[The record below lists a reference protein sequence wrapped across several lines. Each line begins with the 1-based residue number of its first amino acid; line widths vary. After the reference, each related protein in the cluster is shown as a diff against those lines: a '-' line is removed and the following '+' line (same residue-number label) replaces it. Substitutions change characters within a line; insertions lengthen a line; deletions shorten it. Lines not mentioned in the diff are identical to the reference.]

1 MYIMRFDLRL
11 AEGETPAPEMYEAA
25 LDMAEWADRRSCL
38 AVVFSEHH
46 GSPDGYLP
54 APLLMAAAAATRT
67 RRVLIQVAALIATL
81 RNPVQTAEELAVLD
95 IMSAGRV
102 SAVLGMG
109 YRHAEFDLY
118 GVPMRDR
125 AARMEAAIGVFRRA
139 WAGEPVSDGASRD
152 IRVMPLPLTP
162 GGPPLF
168 LGGGTPAA
176 VRRAARLGLGML
188 TERGGDLEEL
198 YIAECRALGKEPGFF
213 VSGGDATVAAAFV
226 DRDPDAAWGRLGPY
240 LLRDARTYADWHV
253 DAVKPLPGSVV
264 DVATVEDVRRAG
276 RYRIFTPAEAVDH
289 IRSNGPLA
297 LHPLC
302 GGAPPELGWSTLRT
316 VEEDV
321 IPNLG

>member
-1 MYIMRFDLRL
+1 MRFDMRL
-11 AEGETPAPEMYEAA
+11 AGGETPAQEMYGAA
-25 LDMAEWADRRSCL
+25 LDMAEWADSRSCL

-54 APLLMAAAAATRT
+54 APMLMAAAAAART
-67 RRVLIQVAALIATL
+67 RRVQIQVAALLATL

-95 IMSAGRV
+95 IMSGGRV

-109 YRHAEFDLY
+109 YRQAEFDLY
-118 GVPMRDR
+118 DVPMRDR
-125 AARMEAAIGVFRRA
+125 AARMEAAITVFRRA
-139 WAGEPVSDGASRD
+139 WAGEPVGVDGTTGV
-152 IRVMPLPLTP
+152 RVTPLPLTP

-176 VRRAARLGLGML
+176 VRRAARLGLGMI

-198 YIAECRALGKEPGFF
+198 YLSECRALGTQPGFF
-213 VSGGDATVAAAFV
+213 VSGGDETVAAVFV
-226 DRDPDAAWGRLGPY
+226 DRDPDATWGRLGPY

-253 DAVKPLPGSVV
+253 GAVKPLPGMVV
-264 DVATVEDVRRAG
+264 DVSTVEDVRRAG
-276 RYRIFTPAEAVDH
+276 RYRIFTPAEAADH
-289 IRSNGPLA
+289 VRSHGTLP

-302 GGAPPELGWSTLRT
+302 GGTPPEFGWSTLRL

-321 IPNLG
+321 IPNLA